1 MSTSVIGQEVFNN
14 TTTANAASLVAASNG
29 PVYLCG
35 LTGYNAN
42 TSTQFIQIHD
52 AASLPADTAVPKIV
66 FEVQASSKFA
76 LDYGS
81 SPRKFTT
88 GIVICNSSTQATKTI
103 GSANC
108 WFDVQMK
115 KAGL

>member
-1 MSTSVIGQEVFNN
+1 MSTSVIGTETFNK
-14 TTTANAASLVAASNG
+14 TTTANAASLVASSSG

-35 LTGYNAN
+35 LTGYNAK

-52 AASLPADTAVPKIV
+52 AASLPAEASVPKIV

-76 LDYGS
+76 LDYGP

-103 GSANC
+103 GSADC
-108 WFDVQMK
+108 WIDVQMK
-115 KAGL
+115 KAVL